1 MIHTNSTGPKPL
13 FQFPSATGN
22 HNFSSCTWNRNHTIC
37 KTDKPKI
44 AGIHNAKSGLRNT
57 GDVPVTLTLVGGPE
71 SLDTNS
77 GSGDSN
83 AGSVAQA
90 DHIPS
95 IGGSGQDS
103 SGAVHVQQV
112 QGNTGQSTFFSLDT
126 HTTQTILRG
135 PAGTQVPTS
144 GEVHDPNGVLNT
156 GSNGGGSSQKPND
169 VAGVDSGSGTINT
182 GPAAKAGAGARGHGT
197 SSDPNSSG
205 GASTGAGANSGS
217 QPASDSNQPGAD
229 QPSQSPQSTPS
240 EQEPSVQVG
249 QPPSVVSEAGQPAPV
264 QAPAEQPQ
272 HGAPAAGQPATGA
285 NGAGNPAPGD
295 GHAPASP
302 VGQGGSG
309 SGSGQPGSDQIS
321 SDEPGSVGVSGT
333 GNGATNEGE
342 PGSPILQGAAHPA
355 LQQPPQQQ
363 ITVGGT
369 VLNVIPHATLE
380 AHTTAI
386 NLQTKPG
393 STAVAGPSEGP
404 DNLGNPDQGSGP
416 AESDQGMAPGESQ
429 ISQGQG
435 ENGSGSG
442 NPDFP
447 AGNLEAPAARP
458 GQGAFP
464 DTVAHPVS
472 SSAGGVVAGSS
483 PPSSANPGEDE
494 SIASNPPASPDNST
508 PLPAPAAAAS
518 VKLAPPVIITHD
530 NHPVAV
536 QPLAPVVVTSGTKT
550 ITQPLRGSNLVTSA
564 GEVFSPLPSSSLSF
578 STSSGTSIPVAVIPV
593 LPPPPKTSTDAI
605 GNVHT
610 LASPPA
616 TPIPLKPAPPAVIT
630 TDAAGHRVTSI
641 PGLFGPSNEDGH
653 RDQDIATVI
662 PTPTLPSGV
671 SIQAFHAPALMTITS
686 STPGSSQSHNIQEL
700 IPLPAGESSIQPSIV
715 TISGT
720 PVAVISVEP
729 TLTITTSG
737 SVIEIFPASPLF
749 ISHAGTTEAVITVP
763 LASNVATAT
772 GRAKEE
778 VSLTTSGTRVF
789 AVVPTPITT
798 ATEVGATRTFTASD
812 GKVWVASVG
821 SSTTIPISNQNATA
835 ALPSSSLPPLTTLVV
850 SASAGG
856 AGGSSLGNGTTTY
869 AVPSKV
875 SVSGGNSAAAT
886 PTTTT
891 TTSNDAGMLSI
902 GSPFGSLLAAA
913 AFAIAMLQPVS
924 FGVM

>member
-1 MIHTNSTGPKPL
+1 M
-13 FQFPSATGN
+13 
-22 HNFSSCTWNRNHTIC
+22 
-37 KTDKPKI
+37 
-44 AGIHNAKSGLRNT
+44 
-57 GDVPVTLTLVGGPE
+57 
-71 SLDTNS
+71 
-77 GSGDSN
+77 
-83 AGSVAQA
+83 
-90 DHIPS
+90 
-95 IGGSGQDS
+95 
-103 SGAVHVQQV
+103 
-112 QGNTGQSTFFSLDT
+112 
-126 HTTQTILRG
+126 
-135 PAGTQVPTS
+135 
-144 GEVHDPNGVLNT
+144 
-156 GSNGGGSSQKPND
+156 
-169 VAGVDSGSGTINT
+169 
-182 GPAAKAGAGARGHGT
+182 
-197 SSDPNSSG
+197 
-205 GASTGAGANSGS
+205 
-217 QPASDSNQPGAD
+217 
-229 QPSQSPQSTPS
+229 
-240 EQEPSVQVG
+240 
-249 QPPSVVSEAGQPAPV
+249 
-264 QAPAEQPQ
+264 
-272 HGAPAAGQPATGA
+272 
-285 NGAGNPAPGD
+285 
-295 GHAPASP
+295 
-302 VGQGGSG
+302 
-309 SGSGQPGSDQIS
+309 
-321 SDEPGSVGVSGT
+321 SGT

-494 SIASNPPASPDNST
+494 SIASNPPTSPDNST
-508 PLPAPAAAAS
+508 PLPAPAPAAS
-518 VKLAPPVIITHD
+518 VNLAPPVIITHD

-550 ITQPLRGSNLVTSA
+550 ITQPPIGSNLITSA

-578 STSSGTSIPVAVIPV
+578 STSSGTPIPVAVIPV
-593 LPPPPKTSTDAI
+593 PPPPPKTSTDAI

-616 TPIPLKPAPPAVIT
+616 TPIPLKPAPPAVMT

-641 PGLFGPSNEDGH
+641 PGLFGLSNEDGH
-653 RDQDIATVI
+653 GDQDIATVI
-662 PTPTLPSGV
+662 PTPNLPSGV

-686 STPGSSQSHNIQEL
+686 STSGSSQSHNIQEL
-700 IPLPAGESSIQPSIV
+700 IPLPAGESSIQASLV

-720 PVAVISVEP
+720 PVAVIPVEP

-763 LASNVATAT
+763 LVASNTATAT

-789 AVVPTPITT
+789 AVVPSPITT
-798 ATEVGATRTFTASD
+798 TTEAGVTRTFTASD
-812 GKVWVASVG
+812 GKVLVAAVG
-821 SSTTIPISNQNATA
+821 SSMTVPISNRNATA
-835 ALPSSSLPPLTTLVV
+835 TMPSSSLPPLTTLVV
-850 SASAGG
+850 SASASAGG

-875 SVSGGNSAAAT
+875 SVSGGNSAAT
-886 PTTTT
+886 RPT
-891 TTSNDAGMLSI
+891 SSSSSSSAGILSV
-902 GSPFGSLLAAA
+902 GSPFGSLLTAT
-913 AFAIAMLQPVS
+913 AFAIAMLHLV
-924 FGVM
+924 FFCVI